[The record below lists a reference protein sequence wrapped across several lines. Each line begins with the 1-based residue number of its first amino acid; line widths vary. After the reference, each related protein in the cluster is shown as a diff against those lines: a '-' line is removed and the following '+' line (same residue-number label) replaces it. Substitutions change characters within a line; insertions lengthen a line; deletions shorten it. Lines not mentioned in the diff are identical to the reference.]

1 MTTGRHTTE
10 DCDEAVVIVLFVGCL
25 HAVLTE
31 FALQVEEDWRS
42 QLSRRTIALS
52 DANRRFTE
60 LESVMRRIAARSS
73 VG

>member
-1 MTTGRHTTE
+1 MHF
-10 DCDEAVVIVLFVGCL
+10 VVSL
-25 HAVLTE
+25 HALLTE
-31 FALQVEEDWRS
+31 FALQIEEDWRA
-42 QLSRRTIALS
+42 QLSRRTVALS